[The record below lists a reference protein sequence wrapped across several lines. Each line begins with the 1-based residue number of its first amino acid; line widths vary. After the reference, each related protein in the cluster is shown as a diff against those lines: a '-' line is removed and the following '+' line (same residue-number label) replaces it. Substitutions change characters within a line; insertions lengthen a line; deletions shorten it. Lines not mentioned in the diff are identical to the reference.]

1 MVIFHSRVKLPE
13 GTYIDYYIVMGIV
26 ITVTTSI
33 IITQAVMMRS
43 AEVLGWLVVG
53 LAALLALPA
62 MYYLNKRSAAW
73 WRRNWM
79 DAGKVTLKQ

>member
-1 MVIFHSRVKLPE
+1 MLNYQRVHIL
-13 GTYIDYYIVMGIV
+13 TYIDYYIVMGIV

-73 WRRNWM
+73 WRNWM